1 MKAVILAGGLGT
13 RMGNGTSFR
22 PKPML
27 EVGGL
32 PLLYHLMAL
41 CAAQGIEEF
50 IVALG
55 YKAAVVKDYFL
66 HFNAIQHDITVNL
79 GSGDVEYHRRASH
92 GWKVHL
98 IDTGLE
104 TMTGGRI
111 RRVASW
117 LKGENDFLLTYGDGL
132 SNVDLRALVRFHRSH
147 GRMATVTAVRMPER
161 FGRLVL
167 DGEQVVA
174 FTEKPERS
182 STWINGG
189 FFVLNTAV
197 IDLIEGDST
206 IWERDPVEKL
216 AASGDLMAYRH
227 DEFWCGMDTPND
239 LAYLESLWR
248 EGRAP
253 WAPENLKKATA

>member
-13 RMGNGTSFR
+13 RMGNGTSSR

-55 YKAAVVKDYFL
+55 YKAAVIKDYFL
-66 HFNAIQHDITVNL
+66 HFNEIQHDITVDL
-79 GSGDVEYHRRASH
+79 GTGGVQYHRRAAH

-98 IDTGLE
+98 VDTGLE

-117 LKGENDFLLTYGDGL
+117 LEGESDFLLTYGDGL
-132 SNVDLRALVRFHRSH
+132 SNVNLRALVDFHRSH

-174 FTEKPERS
+174 FAEKPERS

-197 IDLIEGDST
+197 IGLIEGDST

-227 DEFWCGMDTPND
+227 DDFWSGMDTPND